1 MREIMFVSGVTPV
14 TPVTHIKKGNT
25 GNTSNTILQHYFA
38 HPRKHKIRIKNE
50 TAYRNGSQG

>member
-1 MREIMFVSGVTPV
+1 MFVSGVTPV